1 MKQAVGVPSN
11 HGVSVQASLATART
25 HQMSVTNWLGDVC
38 LYVCAWAATR
48 PSSSLGPAQTYEHT
62 SPSQFVTDI

>member
-11 HGVSVQASLATART
+11 HGVSVQVSLATART

-38 LYVCAWAATR
+38 SYVCAGPRRDDGRVAAQAT
-48 PSSSLGPAQTYEHT
+48 
-62 SPSQFVTDI
+62 